1 MRSLARFGL
10 LLTLVLAT
18 RGLKAE
24 DRRRGPLEW
33 RDEFLLTQTR
43 LALRARPASLLRPG
57 RVRVRV
63 LFDWGNDF
71 GWNQEPPGEMP
82 EDRRFLVDG
91 EHRGFDLDV
100 SMSPGE
106 RWEVGLLLPYR
117 WRGGGVLDGVIDW
130 WHGVVAFLPDN
141 LRSRFDRDL
150 LRVDGRSDAFEPIE
164 WQGGA
169 GGGLGNLALRGRFA
183 VADARGDPVAWSWT
197 VGAELAVPT
206 GTGPFAGN
214 GIDFGLETQTAK
226 RIGDAW
232 DLHLGAGVT
241 RFGTRE
247 LSGISY
253 QQNRGFGFAALEW
266 HVARRLSLIVQLDG
280 ATRLVQDIARF
291 PASHVY
297 LRIGAKLDVSE
308 RWMLEGGFTE
318 NIKHQQATTDF
329 SITLGL
335 AREF

>member
-10 LLTLVLAT
+10 PLTLVLAT

-82 EDRRFLVDG
+82 EDPRFLVDG

-141 LRSRFDRDL
+141 LRKP
-150 LRVDGRSDAFEPIE
+150 LRPGSA
-164 WQGGA
+164 
-169 GGGLGNLALRGRFA
+169 
-183 VADARGDPVAWSWT
+183 
-197 VGAELAVPT
+197 
-206 GTGPFAGN
+206 
-214 GIDFGLETQTAK
+214 
-226 RIGDAW
+226 
-232 DLHLGAGVT
+232 
-241 RFGTRE
+241 
-247 LSGISY
+247 
-253 QQNRGFGFAALEW
+253 
-266 HVARRLSLIVQLDG
+266 ARRRTQ
-280 ATRLVQDIARF
+280 
-291 PASHVY
+291 
-297 LRIGAKLDVSE
+297 
-308 RWMLEGGFTE
+308 
-318 NIKHQQATTDF
+318 
-329 SITLGL
+329 
-335 AREF
+335 